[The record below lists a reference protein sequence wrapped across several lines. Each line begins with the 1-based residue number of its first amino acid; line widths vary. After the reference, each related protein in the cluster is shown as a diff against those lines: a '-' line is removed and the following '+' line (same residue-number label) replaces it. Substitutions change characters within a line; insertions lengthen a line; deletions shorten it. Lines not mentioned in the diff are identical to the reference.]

1 MALETYK
8 CCKLYHVKLIIIFLH
23 GYHIAKHKIKLFEH
37 INFKL
42 WTKITHE
49 RMKYDIIFLF
59 TDKKKLNKIWLQKIL
74 CTLLLRTLVILSF
87 VLYIYIYDV
96 RFLTQMSLYLS
107 LFLPLMQIQC
117 QICELFLL
125 HLCLFQLLLY
135 KYLQW
140 LKNLAA

>member
-1 MALETYK
+1 
-8 CCKLYHVKLIIIFLH
+8 
-23 GYHIAKHKIKLFEH
+23 
-37 INFKL
+37 
-42 WTKITHE
+42 
-49 RMKYDIIFLF
+49 MKYDIIFLF
-59 TDKKKLNKIWLQKIL
+59 TDKKKLNRIWLQKIL

-135 KYLQW
+135 KYLQL
-140 LKNLAA
+140 LKNLAAQKVIQYKTNDWSQLENRFKIKIIKYKRN